1 MDCVWPSLKAKK
13 VHRPCTEN
21 RLLTGGGASL
31 ECWRSDAEV
40 VENFFQLLQQLLFVD
55 IFQAAQCARACTRH
69 AVANF
74 VAGVIGIGVK
84 IDSRVMV
91 HAGGGLLL
99 EAVKLDAIDGAS
111 KGRASQLCRNIYV
124 GADGFRRSVVRAD
137 REKQIHK
144 ICAEMNSLRR
154 LHRGE
159 S

>member
-1 MDCVWPSLKAKK
+1 MDCVWPSPKARKK
-13 VHRPCTEN
+13 CTEN
-21 RLLTGGGASL
+21 RLLARGGASL
-31 ECWRSDAEV
+31 ECWRSDADA
-40 VENFFQLLQQLLFVD
+40 VENFFQLVQQILFVD
-55 IFQAAQCARACTRH
+55 ILQAAQCARACTRH
-69 AVANF
+69 TVANF
-74 VAGVIGIGVK
+74 VAGVIAIGVK

-137 REKQIHK
+137 REKLVHK